1 MNLAIFPLAVFFYIL
16 AASILFL
23 ILFSVTEKKE
33 ISFLISVLWLPIVVA
48 IIIATIS
55 LFIVVIIVSPIQSI
69 RGKYNEEF
77 DLEINN
83 HAKTA

>member
-33 ISFLISVLWLPIVVA
+33 ISFLISALWLPIVAV

>member
-69 RGKYNEEF
+69 KGKYNEEF